1 MGSVGRGRRA
11 AAGLRQHLAVL
22 RVVGEHGGPLGC
34 HGHRC
39 LGGHGHRCLGGHGHR
54 CLRGRGGPTT
64 DSAAR
69 LMWAGLR
76 GGGRGCRA
84 CGRGTC
90 AAINISALRRRR
102 RLLLLRRITVSGG
115 YLSTTHDR
123 VTTTHRCTGCRRRC
137 GGMVTRRSVSSGR
150 DHAGRTPV
158 IVCTWGHRA
167 EFRMNIAAHRSAQQW
182 QQAQDRYSR
191 SQTRQDCC
199 HGIVRMPLPRR
210 WWPLTPTRQALLQ
223 LSRRQALCTTCGI
236 ARQHPIFQ
244 CRNEHPAVT
253 ATGRWVLGRCACYVL
268 GTATQ
273 LDGRERAAAM
283 ARVRRRLT
291 GMRTQQP
298 QQLLQ

>member
-199 HGIVRMPLPRR
+199 HGITVWCGCRCRDGGGHSLRR
-210 WWPLTPTRQALLQ
+210 G
-223 LSRRQALCTTCGI
+223 RRCCSSVDVKPSA
-236 ARQHPIFQ
+236 P
-244 CRNEHPAVT
+244 
-253 ATGRWVLGRCACYVL
+253 
-268 GTATQ
+268 
-273 LDGRERAAAM
+273 RAALPDSTPSFSAGTNI
-283 ARVRRRLT
+283 R
-291 GMRTQQP
+291 QSQP
-298 QQLLQ
+298 QADGYWVVVHATC

>member
-1 MGSVGRGRRA
+1 
-11 AAGLRQHLAVL
+11 
-22 RVVGEHGGPLGC
+22 
-34 HGHRC
+34 
-39 LGGHGHRCLGGHGHR
+39 
-54 CLRGRGGPTT
+54 
-64 DSAAR
+64 
-69 LMWAGLR
+69 MWAGLR

-182 QQAQDRYSR
+182 QQQAQDRYSR

-199 HGIVRMPLPRR
+199 HGYGADAIAETVVATHSDEAGVAAAQSTSSPLHHVRHCPTAPHLSVQERTSGSHSHRQMGIGSLCMLRARHRDSTGRPRARSDHGSRAAPTHRHAHSAAPAALAVTRGGGAWSPRPPRR
-210 WWPLTPTRQALLQ
+210 CCCLWA
-223 LSRRQALCTTCGI
+223 
-236 ARQHPIFQ
+236 QH
-244 CRNEHPAVT
+244 
-253 ATGRWVLGRCACYVL
+253 
-268 GTATQ
+268 
-273 LDGRERAAAM
+273 
-283 ARVRRRLT
+283 VRRRVVVS
-291 GMRTQQP
+291 
-298 QQLLQ
+298 